1 LPDAVKQTAMRYAIR
16 TLRRSPGFTIIALL
30 TLALGIG
37 ANTAIFSFVNGVL
50 LKPLPYR
57 DPHGIVMV
65 WEKPPGGDRNGIST
79 LNFLDWK
86 NQNTVFE
93 HMAAINFGGNVTLT
107 GAGQPEELQGVR
119 VSASYFDIFGVQAV
133 FGRTFAPDE
142 DQLGKSQVVILSHR
156 LWENRFGADPSI
168 VGRTLTLS
176 GKPCTVVGVMPAH
189 SPFDRSYAQLWI
201 PLSFEPRDMTRDYH
215 WMLSFARLKPG
226 VSLEK
231 AQAGMDAIGARIA
244 AAYPESN
251 KGWGVT
257 VERFE
262 DRIVGPQLRRSLFV
276 LLAAV
281 GAILLIGCANLANLT
296 LARGAARER
305 EIAVR
310 ASLGAGAWRL
320 IRQLLTENLLVAAAG
335 GALGLALGYAMIRGL
350 ILLAPPFSLP
360 SEADVSIDP
369 AILLFTLAVSLLT
382 ALLFGLAPAIHA
394 ARVDPASA
402 MKEGGRSAS
411 SGAGRARLRSALIV
425 AEVALAFVLL
435 AGAGLLVGSF
445 FRMLHVDTGFTST
458 NVTTARLPI
467 ARDRFAHPE
476 QLLQYVRLLD
486 DRLRAAPG
494 VRDVAFSNVLPMQ
507 GWGDGMPFLVAGH
520 AFVDR
525 ANRRACFYKR
535 VTGSYFRTLEIRL
548 LRGRT
553 FTDRDTRGGAPVIV
567 INEEMARRYFK
578 GEDPLGKRI
587 LIQEILYGQP
597 GLGPEIPWEVVG
609 IVGDEQTGSLIDTKS
624 PGVYVT
630 FDQSPT
636 NDLNMVLRASL
647 DPRMLTSAIH
657 AAVHAVDKDQAI
669 ADLETLE
676 QIKSGTVSS
685 DRMQTMLL
693 AIFAALALLLAAIGI
708 YGVISY
714 SVTQRTHELG
724 IRAALGASRGSLLGM
739 VIRRGMQLTL
749 IGLAIGAAGALAL
762 TRLLA
767 SLLFGISP
775 RDPVTLI
782 GVAAVLSAVALL
794 ACYIPAR
801 RAAAV
806 DPLVA
811 LRYE

>member
-1 LPDAVKQTAMRYAIR
+1 MRYAIR
-16 TLRRSPGFTIIALL
+16 SLRRSPGFTIIALL

-86 NQNTVFE
+86 NQNSVFE

-119 VSASYFDIFGVQAV
+119 VSASYFEIFGVQAV
-133 FGRTFAPDE
+133 LGRTFAPDE
-142 DQLGKSQVVILSHR
+142 DQLGKSPVVILSHR

-189 SPFDRSYAQLWI
+189 SPFDRSYAQLWM
-201 PLSFEPRDMTRDYH
+201 PLAFEPRDMTRDYH

-226 VSLEK
+226 VTLEK
-231 AQAGMDAIGARIA
+231 AEAAMDAIGARIA

-262 DRIVGPQLRRSLFV
+262 DRIVGPQLRRSLLV

-320 IRQLLTENLLVAAAG
+320 IRQLLTENLLIAAAG
-335 GALGLALGYAMIRGL
+335 GALGLGLGYAMIRGL

-360 SEADVSIDP
+360 SEANVSIDP

-445 FRMLHVDTGFTST
+445 FRMLHVDTGSTST

-494 VRDVAFSNVLPMQ
+494 VRAVAFSNVLPMQ
-507 GWGDGMPFLVAGH
+507 GWGDGMPFLIAGR

-553 FTDRDTRGGAPVIV
+553 FSGDDTRGGAPVIV

-657 AAVHAVDKDQAI
+657 AAVRAVDKDQAI

-782 GVAAVLSAVALL
+782 VVAAVLSTVALL

-811 LRYE
+811 LHYE

>member
-1 LPDAVKQTAMRYAIR
+1 MRYAIR
-16 TLRRSPGFTIIALL
+16 TLRRSPGFTIVALL

-57 DPHGIVMV
+57 DPHSIAMV
-65 WEKPPGGDRNGIST
+65 WEKPPGGNRNGIST

-93 HMAAINFGGNVTLT
+93 HMAAWRGDSVTLT
-107 GAGQPEELQGVR
+107 GSGRPEELPGVR
-119 VSASYFDIFGVQAV
+119 VSAPYFDIFGVPAAL
-133 FGRTFAPDE
+133 GRTFAADE

-156 LWENRFGADPSI
+156 LWENRFGADRSI
-168 VGRTLTLS
+168 VGRTLTLN
-176 GKPCTVVGVMPAH
+176 GEPCTVIGVMPAN
-189 SPFDRSYAQLWI
+189 SPFDRSWAQLWM
-201 PLSFEPRDMTRDYH
+201 PLAFQPRDMTRDYH
-215 WMLSFARLKPG
+215 WMISFARLKPG
-226 VSLEK
+226 VTFEK
-231 AQAGMDAIGARIA
+231 AQAEMSAIGARIA
-244 AAYPESN
+244 EAYPGSN

-257 VERFE
+257 VQRFE
-262 DRIVGPQLRRSLFV
+262 DTVVDGQLRRALLV

-310 ASLGAGAWRL
+310 ASLGAGSWRL
-320 IRQLLTENLLVAAAG
+320 IRQLLTENLLIAGAG

-350 ILLAPPFSLP
+350 IRLAPPFSLP

-369 AILLFTLAVSLLT
+369 AILLFTLAVSLVT

-394 ARVDPASA
+394 ARVDPASS
-402 MKEGGRSAS
+402 MKEGGRSAT
-411 SGAGRARLRSALIV
+411 SGAARARLRSALIV
-425 AEVALAFVLL
+425 SEVALAFVLL

-445 FRMLHVDTGFTST
+445 FRMLQVDTGFSSD
-458 NVTTARLPI
+458 NLITARLPI
-467 ARDRFAHPE
+467 ARDRFTHPE

-486 DRLRAAPG
+486 GGLRAAPG

-507 GWGDGMPFLVAGH
+507 GWGDGMPFLVAGR
-520 AFVDR
+520 AFLDR

-535 VTGSYFRTLEIRL
+535 VTSSYFHALDIHL
-548 LRGRT
+548 MRGRT
-553 FTDRDTRGGAPVIV
+553 FNEHDTRGGAPVTV
-567 INEEMARRYFK
+567 INEEMAKRYFK
-578 GEDPLGKRI
+578 GEDPIGKRI

-609 IVGDEQTGSLIDTKS
+609 IVGDEQTGSLIDDKS

-636 NDLNMVLRASL
+636 NDVNMVLRGSV
-647 DPRMLTSAIH
+647 DPRTLTSAIN
-657 AAVHAVDKDQAI
+657 AAVHAVDKDQAV
-669 ADLETLE
+669 ADLQTLE

-739 VIRRGMQLTL
+739 VIRRGMRLTL
-749 IGLAIGAAGALAL
+749 MGLAIGAAGALAL
-762 TRLLA
+762 TRLLG

-775 RDPVTLI
+775 RDPVTLVV
-782 GVAAVLSAVALL
+782 VAAVLSSVALL

-801 RAAAV
+801 RAAGV
-806 DPLVA
+806 DPMVA

>member
-1 LPDAVKQTAMRYAIR
+1 MRYAIR
-16 TLRRSPGFTIIALL
+16 ALRRSPGFTIVALL

-57 DPHGIVMV
+57 DPHGIVLV
-65 WEKPPGGDRNGIST
+65 WEKPPGGYRNGIST

-86 NQNTVFE
+86 NQNTVFD
-93 HMAAINFGGNVTLT
+93 HMAALNYGGSVTLT

-119 VSASYFDIFGVQAV
+119 VSASYFDIFGVPAV
-133 FGRTFAPDE
+133 LGRSFAPDE
-142 DQLGKSQVVILSHR
+142 DQLGKSQVVVLSHR
-156 LWENRFGADPSI
+156 LWENRFGADPAI
-168 VGRTLTLS
+168 VGRTLTLN
-176 GKPCTVVGVMPAH
+176 GKACTVIGVMPAN
-189 SPFDRSYAQLWI
+189 SPYDRSFAQLWM
-201 PLSFEPRDMTRDYH
+201 PLAFEPRDMTRDYH
-215 WMLSFARLKPG
+215 WMISFARLKPG
-226 VSLEK
+226 VTLEK
-231 AQAGMDAIGARIA
+231 AQAAMNAIGARIA
-244 AAYPESN
+244 EAYPESN

-257 VERFE
+257 VERYE
-262 DRIVGPQLRRSLFV
+262 DQVVGPQLRRSLLV

-320 IRQLLTENLLVAAAG
+320 IRQLLTENLLVAGAG

-350 ILLAPPFSLP
+350 IRLAPPFSLP

-369 AILLFTLAVSLLT
+369 TILLFTLAVSLVT
-382 ALLFGLAPAIHA
+382 ALLFALAPAIHA
-394 ARVDPASA
+394 TRVDPASS
-402 MKEGGRSAS
+402 MKEGGRSAT

-425 AEVALAFVLL
+425 SEVALAFVLL

-445 FRMLHVDTGFTST
+445 FRMLRVDTGFTSD
-458 NVTTARLPI
+458 NVITARLPI

-476 QLLQYVRLLD
+476 QLLQYARLLD
-486 DRLRAAPG
+486 ERLRSSPG

-507 GWGDGMPFLVAGH
+507 GWGDGMPFLIAGRP
-520 AFVDR
+520 FVDR
-525 ANRRACFYKR
+525 ANRPACFYKR
-535 VTGSYFRTLEIRL
+535 VTGSYFHTLDIRL
-548 LRGRT
+548 LRGRA
-553 FTDRDTRGGAPVIV
+553 FTDRDTKGGAPVAV
-567 INEEMARRYFK
+567 INETMAKRYFK
-578 GEDPLGKRI
+578 GEDPIGKRI

-624 PGVYVT
+624 PGLYVT
-630 FDQSPT
+630 FGQSPT
-636 NDLNMVLRASL
+636 NDVSMVLRGAL
-647 DPRMLTSAIH
+647 DPRTLTTAIH
-657 AAVHAVDKDQAI
+657 AAVHSVDKHQSV

-676 QIKSGTVSS
+676 QIKSGSVSS

-724 IRAALGASRGSLLGM
+724 IRAALGASRGSLLAM
-739 VIRRGMQLTL
+739 VIRRGMRLTL

-762 TRLLA
+762 TRLLG

-782 GVAAVLSAVALL
+782 VVAAVLSTVALL

-801 RAAAV
+801 RAAGV
-806 DPLVA
+806 DPMVA

>member
-1 LPDAVKQTAMRYAIR
+1 MRYAIR
-16 TLRRSPGFTIIALL
+16 TLRRSPGFTIVALL

-37 ANTAIFSFVNGVL
+37 ANTAIFSLVNGVL

-65 WEKPPGGDRNGIST
+65 WEKPPGYQRNGIST

-86 NQNTVFE
+86 NQNTVFAY
-93 HMAAINFGGNVTLT
+93 MAALNYGGSVTLT
-107 GAGQPEELQGVR
+107 GAGRPEELQGVR
-119 VSASYFDIFGVQAV
+119 VSASYFDIFGIPASL
-133 FGRTFAPDE
+133 GRTFAPDE
-142 DQLGKSQVVILSHR
+142 DQLGKSQVVVLSHR

-168 VGRTLTLS
+168 VGRTLTLN
-176 GKPCTVVGVMPAH
+176 GKPCTVIGVMPAN
-189 SPFDRSYAQLWI
+189 SPFDRSFAQLWM
-201 PLSFEPRDMTRDYH
+201 PLAFEPRDMTRDYH
-215 WMLSFARLKPG
+215 WMISFARLKPG
-226 VSLEK
+226 VTLEK
-231 AQAGMDAIGARIA
+231 AQAEMNAIGARIA
-244 AAYPESN
+244 EAHPVSN

-257 VERFE
+257 VERYE
-262 DRIVGPQLRRSLFV
+262 DRIVDGQLRRALLV

-310 ASLGAGAWRL
+310 ASLGAGSWRL
-320 IRQLLTENLLVAAAG
+320 IRQLLAENLLVAGAG
-335 GALGLALGYAMIRGL
+335 GTLGLALGYAMIGGL
-350 ILLAPPFSLP
+350 TRLAPPFSLP

-369 AILLFTLAVSLLT
+369 AILLFTLTVSIVT

-394 ARVDPASA
+394 TRVDPASS
-402 MKEGGRSAS
+402 MKEGGRSAT
-411 SGAGRARLRSALIV
+411 SGAGRARLRSALV
-425 AEVALAFVLL
+425 VTEVALAFVLL
-435 AGAGLLVGSF
+435 AGAGLLLGSF
-445 FRMLHVDTGFTST
+445 FRMLRVDTGFTSD
-458 NVTTARLPI
+458 NVITARLPI

-476 QLLQYVRLLD
+476 QLLQYLRLLGES
-486 DRLRAAPG
+486 LRAAPG
-494 VRDVAFSNVLPMQ
+494 VRDVGFSNVLPME
-507 GWGDGMPFLVAGH
+507 GWGDGMPFLIAGRP
-520 AFVDR
+520 FVDR
-525 ANRRACFYKR
+525 ANRQACFYKR
-535 VTGSYFRTLEIRL
+535 VTDSYFRTLDIHL

-553 FTDRDTRGGAPVIV
+553 FTGDDTRGGAPVTV
-567 INEEMARRYFK
+567 IDEEMAKRYFK
-578 GEDPLGKRI
+578 GEDPIGKRI

-609 IVGDEQTGSLIDTKS
+609 IVDDEQTGSLIDTKS
-624 PGVYVT
+624 PGLYVT

-636 NDLNMVLRASL
+636 PDLSMVLRGSV
-647 DPRMLTSAIH
+647 DPRALTSAIH
-657 AAVHAVDKDQAI
+657 AAVHAADKDQAI
-669 ADLETLE
+669 ADLQTLD
-676 QIKSGTVSS
+676 QIKSGTVAS

-708 YGVISY
+708 YGVIGY

-739 VIRRGMQLTL
+739 VIRRGMRLTVA
-749 IGLAIGAAGALAL
+749 GLAIGVAGALAL
-762 TRLLA
+762 TRLLG

-782 GVAAVLSAVALL
+782 VVAAVLSGVALL

-801 RAAAV
+801 RAAGV
-806 DPLVA
+806 DPMVA

>member
-1 LPDAVKQTAMRYAIR
+1 MRYAIR

-57 DPHGIVMV
+57 DPHGIVLV
-65 WEKPPGGDRNGIST
+65 WEKPPGGYRNGIST

-86 NQNTVFE
+86 SQNTVFE
-93 HMAAINFGGNVTLT
+93 HMSAINFGGS
-107 GAGQPEELQGVR
+107 GQPEELQGVR
-119 VSASYFDIFGVQAV
+119 VSASYFDIFGVQAIL
-133 FGRTFAPDE
+133 GRTFAPEE
-142 DQLGKSQVVILSHR
+142 DQLGKSQVVVLSHR
-156 LWENRFGADPSI
+156 LWENRFGADPAI

-176 GKPCTVVGVMPAH
+176 GKPCTVIGVMPAN
-189 SPFDRSYAQLWI
+189 SPFDRSWAQLWT
-201 PLSFEPRDMTRDYH
+201 PLAFEPRDMTRDYH
-215 WMLSFARLKPG
+215 WILSFARLKPG
-226 VSLEK
+226 VTLEK
-231 AQAGMDAIGARIA
+231 AQAAMNAIGARIA
-244 AAYPESN
+244 ETYPDSN

-257 VERFE
+257 VDRFE
-262 DRIVGPQLRRSLFV
+262 DQIVGRQLRRSLFV

-296 LARGAARER
+296 LARGSSRER

-310 ASLGAGAWRL
+310 ASLGAGSWRL
-320 IRQLLTENLLVAAAG
+320 IRQLLTENLLIAVAG
-335 GALGLALGYAMIRGL
+335 GALGLAPGYAMIRGL
-350 ILLAPPFSLP
+350 IRLAPPFSLP
-360 SEADVSIDP
+360 SEADVSIDLN
-369 AILLFTLAVSLLT
+369 ILLFTLGISLLT

-394 ARVDPASA
+394 TRVDPASS
-402 MKEGGRSAS
+402 MKEGGRSATT
-411 SGAGRARLRSALIV
+411 GAGRARLRSALIV
-425 AEVALAFVLL
+425 SEVALAFVLL

-445 FRMLHVDTGFTST
+445 FRMLQVDTGFTSD
-458 NVTTARLPI
+458 NVITAHLPI
-467 ARDRFAHPE
+467 ARDRFPHPE

-486 DRLRAAPG
+486 DRLRSSPG

-507 GWGDGMPFLVAGH
+507 GWGDGMPFLIAGRP
-520 AFVDR
+520 FVDR
-525 ANRRACFYKR
+525 AHRAPCFFKR
-535 VTGSYFRTLEIRL
+535 VTGSYFRTLDIHLR
-548 LRGRT
+548 RGRT
-553 FTDRDTRGGAPVIV
+553 FNDHDTRGGAPVAV

-578 GEDPLGKRI
+578 GEDPIGKRI

-609 IVGDEQTGSLIDTKS
+609 IVGDEQTGSLIDNKS

-636 NDLNMVLRASL
+636 NDVSMVLRGSV
-647 DPRMLTSAIH
+647 DPRALTTAIH
-657 AAVHAVDKDQAI
+657 AAVHGVDKDQSI
-669 ADLETLE
+669 ADLQTLE

-724 IRAALGASRGSLLGM
+724 IRAALGASRGSLLSM
-739 VIRRGMQLTL
+739 VIRRGMRLTL
-749 IGLAIGAAGALAL
+749 MGLAIGVAGALAL

-775 RDPVTLI
+775 RDPVTLMV
-782 GVAAVLSAVALL
+782 VAAVLSSVALL

-801 RAAAV
+801 RGAGV
-806 DPLVA
+806 DPMVA

>member
-1 LPDAVKQTAMRYAIR
+1 MRYAIR

-37 ANTAIFSFVNGVL
+37 ATTAIFSFVNGVL

-739 VIRRGMQLTL
+739 VILRGMQLTL

>member
-1 LPDAVKQTAMRYAIR
+1 MRYAIR

-65 WEKPPGGDRNGIST
+65 WEKPPGGYRNGIST

-86 NQNTVFE
+86 NRNTVFE
-93 HMAAINFGGNVTLT
+93 HMAAIDFGGSVTLT
-107 GAGQPEELQGVR
+107 GSGQPEQIQGVR
-119 VSASYFDIFGVQAV
+119 VSASYFDIFGVQAAL
-133 FGRTFAPDE
+133 GRTFATDE
-142 DQLGKSQVVILSHR
+142 DQLGKSQVVVLSHR

-168 VGRTLTLS
+168 IGRTLTLS
-176 GKPCTVVGVMPAH
+176 GKPCTVIGVMPVNT
-189 SPFDRSYAQLWI
+189 PFDRSWVQLWT
-201 PLSFEPRDMTRDYH
+201 PLAFEPRDMTRDYH
-215 WMLSFARLKPG
+215 WILSFARLKPG
-226 VSLEK
+226 VTLEK
-231 AQAGMDAIGARIA
+231 AQAAMNAIGARIA
-244 AAYPESN
+244 ETYPDSN

-257 VERFE
+257 VDRFE
-262 DRIVGPQLRRSLFV
+262 DQIVGRQLRRSLFV

-296 LARGAARER
+296 LARGASRER

-310 ASLGAGAWRL
+310 ASLGAGSWRL
-320 IRQLLTENLLVAAAG
+320 IRQLLTENLLIAVAG

-350 ILLAPPFSLP
+350 IRLAPPFSLP
-360 SEADVSIDP
+360 SEADVSIDLN
-369 AILLFTLAVSLLT
+369 ILLFTLGISLLT

-394 ARVDPASA
+394 TRVDPASS
-402 MKEGGRSAS
+402 MKEGGRSATT
-411 SGAGRARLRSALIV
+411 GAGRARLRSALIV
-425 AEVALAFVLL
+425 SEVALAFVLL

-445 FRMLHVDTGFTST
+445 FRMLQVDTGFTSD
-458 NVTTARLPI
+458 NVITAHLPI
-467 ARDRFAHPE
+467 ARDRFPHPE

-486 DRLRAAPG
+486 DRLRSSPG

-507 GWGDGMPFLVAGH
+507 GWGDGMPFLIAGRP
-520 AFVDR
+520 FVDR
-525 ANRRACFYKR
+525 AHRAPCFFKR
-535 VTGSYFRTLEIRL
+535 VTGSYFRTLDIHLR
-548 LRGRT
+548 RGRT
-553 FTDRDTRGGAPVIV
+553 FNDHDTRGGAPVAV

-578 GEDPLGKRI
+578 GEDPIGKRI

-597 GLGPEIPWEVVG
+597 GLGPEIPWEVIG
-609 IVGDEQTGSLIDTKS
+609 IVGDEQTGSLIDNKS
-624 PGVYVT
+624 GGLYVT
-630 FDQSPT
+630 FDQSST
-636 NDLNMVLRASL
+636 DDLNMVLRGAL
-647 DPRMLTSAIH
+647 DPRNLTSAIH

-669 ADLETLE
+669 ADLQTLE
-676 QIKSGTVSS
+676 QIKSGTVAS

-724 IRAALGASRGSLLGM
+724 IRAALGASRGSLLTM
-739 VIRRGMQLTL
+739 VIRRGMRLTL
-749 IGLAIGAAGALAL
+749 MGLAIGVAGALAL
-762 TRLLA
+762 TRLLG

-782 GVAAVLSAVALL
+782 VVAAVLSSVALL

-801 RAAAV
+801 RAAGV
-806 DPLVA
+806 DPMVA

>member
-1 LPDAVKQTAMRYAIR
+1 MRYAIR

-65 WEKPPGGDRNGIST
+65 WEKPPGGDRNSIST

-86 NQNTVFE
+86 NRNTVFE
-93 HMAAINFGGNVTLT
+93 HMAAIDFGGSVTLT
-107 GAGQPEELQGVR
+107 GSGQPEQIQGVR
-119 VSASYFDIFGVQAV
+119 VSASYFDIFGVQAAL
-133 FGRTFAPDE
+133 GRTFATDE
-142 DQLGKSQVVILSHR
+142 DQLGKSQVVVLSHR

-168 VGRTLTLS
+168 IGRTLTLS
-176 GKPCTVVGVMPAH
+176 GKPCTVIGVMPVNT
-189 SPFDRSYAQLWI
+189 PFDRSWVQLWT
-201 PLSFEPRDMTRDYH
+201 PLAFEPRDMTRDYH
-215 WMLSFARLKPG
+215 WILSFARLKPG
-226 VSLEK
+226 VTLEK
-231 AQAGMDAIGARIA
+231 AQAAMNAIGARIA
-244 AAYPESN
+244 ETYPDSN

-257 VERFE
+257 VDRFE
-262 DRIVGPQLRRSLFV
+262 DQIVGRQLRRSLFV

-296 LARGAARER
+296 LARGASRER

-310 ASLGAGAWRL
+310 ASLGAGSWRL
-320 IRQLLTENLLVAAAG
+320 IRQLLTENLLIAVAG

-350 ILLAPPFSLP
+350 IRLAPPFSLP
-360 SEADVSIDP
+360 SEADVSIDLN
-369 AILLFTLAVSLLT
+369 ILLFTLGISLLT

-394 ARVDPASA
+394 TRVDPASS
-402 MKEGGRSAS
+402 MKEGGRSATT
-411 SGAGRARLRSALIV
+411 GAGRARLRSALIV
-425 AEVALAFVLL
+425 SEVALAFVLL

-445 FRMLHVDTGFTST
+445 FRMLQVDTGFTSD
-458 NVTTARLPI
+458 NVITAHLPI
-467 ARDRFAHPE
+467 ARDRFPHPE

-486 DRLRAAPG
+486 DRLRSSPG

-507 GWGDGMPFLVAGH
+507 GWGDGMPFLIAGRP
-520 AFVDR
+520 FVDR
-525 ANRRACFYKR
+525 AHRAPCFFKR
-535 VTGSYFRTLEIRL
+535 VTGSYFRTLDIHLR
-548 LRGRT
+548 RGRT
-553 FTDRDTRGGAPVIV
+553 FNDHDTRGGAPVAV

-578 GEDPLGKRI
+578 GEDPIGKRI

-597 GLGPEIPWEVVG
+597 GLGPEIPWEVIG
-609 IVGDEQTGSLIDTKS
+609 IVGDEQTGSLIDNKS
-624 PGVYVT
+624 GGLYVT
-630 FDQSPT
+630 FDQSST
-636 NDLNMVLRASL
+636 DDLNMVLRGAL
-647 DPRMLTSAIH
+647 DPRNLTSAIH

-669 ADLETLE
+669 ADLQTLE
-676 QIKSGTVSS
+676 QIKSGTVAS

-724 IRAALGASRGSLLGM
+724 IRAALGASRGSLLTM
-739 VIRRGMQLTL
+739 VIRRGMRLTL
-749 IGLAIGAAGALAL
+749 MGLAIGVAGALAL
-762 TRLLA
+762 TRLLG

-782 GVAAVLSAVALL
+782 VVAAVLSSVALL

-801 RAAAV
+801 RAAGV
-806 DPLVA
+806 DPMVA

>member
-1 LPDAVKQTAMRYAIR
+1 MRYAIR

-133 FGRTFAPDE
+133 LGRTFAPDE

-189 SPFDRSYAQLWI
+189 SPFDRSYAQLWM
-201 PLSFEPRDMTRDYH
+201 PLAFEPRDMTRDYH

-226 VSLEK
+226 VTLEK
-231 AQAGMDAIGARIA
+231 AQAAMDAIGARIA

-251 KGWGVT
+251 QGWGVT

-262 DRIVGPQLRRSLFV
+262 DRIVGPQLRRSLLV

-320 IRQLLTENLLVAAAG
+320 VRQLLTENLLVAAAG

-369 AILLFTLAVSLLT
+369 AVLLFTLAVSLLT

-394 ARVDPASA
+394 ARVDPASS

-467 ARDRFAHPE
+467 ARDRFTHPE

-507 GWGDGMPFLVAGH
+507 GWGDGMPFLIAGR

-553 FTDRDTRGGAPVIV
+553 FSGDDTRGGAPVTV

-609 IVGDEQTGSLIDTKS
+609 IVGDEQTGSLIDNKS

-693 AIFAALALLLAAIGI
+693 ALFAALALLLAAIGI

-714 SVTQRTHELG
+714 SVTQRAHELG

-749 IGLAIGAAGALAL
+749 IGLAIGVAGALAL

-782 GVAAVLSAVALL
+782 VVAAVLSTVALL

>member
-1 LPDAVKQTAMRYAIR
+1 MRYAIR
-16 TLRRSPGFTIIALL
+16 TLRRSPGFTVIALL

-57 DPHGIVMV
+57 DPHGIVLV
-65 WEKPPGGDRNGIST
+65 WEKPPGGGRNGIST

-93 HMAAINFGGNVTLT
+93 HMAAVNFGGSVTLT

-133 FGRTFAPDE
+133 LGRTFAPDE
-142 DQLGKSQVVILSHR
+142 DQSGKSQVVILSHR

-168 VGRTLTLS
+168 VGRTLTLN
-176 GKPCTVVGVMPAH
+176 GKPCTVIGVLPAH
-189 SPFDRSYAQLWI
+189 GPFDRSYAQLWM
-201 PLSFEPRDMTRDYH
+201 PLAFEPRDMTRDYH
-215 WMLSFARLKPG
+215 WMMSFARLKPG
-226 VSLEK
+226 VTLET
-231 AQAGMDAIGARIA
+231 AQAAMDAIGARIA

-262 DRIVGPQLRRSLFV
+262 DQIVGRQLRRSLFV

-310 ASLGAGAWRL
+310 ASLGAGSWRL
-320 IRQLLTENLLVAAAG
+320 IRQLLTENLLVAGAG
-335 GALGLALGYAMIRGL
+335 GALGLALGYGMIRGL

-369 AILLFTLAVSLLT
+369 TILLFTLCISILT

-394 ARVDPASA
+394 TRVDPASS
-402 MKEGGRSAS
+402 MKEGGRSAT

-425 AEVALAFVLL
+425 SEVALAFVLL

-445 FRMLHVDTGFTST
+445 FRMLQVDTGFTSA
-458 NVTTARLPI
+458 NVITARLPI
-467 ARDRFAHPE
+467 ARDRFPHAE
-476 QLLQYVRLLD
+476 QLLQYMRLLD
-486 DRLRAAPG
+486 EHLRAAPG

-507 GWGDGMPFLVAGH
+507 GWGDGMPFLVAGR

-525 ANRRACFYKR
+525 ANRPACFYKR
-535 VTGSYFRTLEIRL
+535 VTSSYFRTLDIRL
-548 LRGRT
+548 IRGRG
-553 FTDRDTRGGAPVIV
+553 FTDRDTKGGAPVTV
-567 INEEMARRYFK
+567 INEEMAKRFFK
-578 GEDPLGKRI
+578 GQDPLGKRI

-597 GLGPEIPWEVVG
+597 GLGNEIPWEIVG

-624 PGVYVT
+624 AGLYVT

-636 NDLNMVLRASL
+636 NDVSMVLRGSL
-647 DPRMLTSAIH
+647 DPRTLTSAIH
-657 AAVHAVDKDQAI
+657 AAIHGVDKDQSI
-669 ADLETLE
+669 ADLQTME
-676 QIKSGTVSS
+676 QIKSGTVAS

-693 AIFAALALLLAAIGI
+693 AIFAALALLLAAVGI
-708 YGVISY
+708 YGVIGY

-724 IRAALGASRGSLLGM
+724 IRAALGASRGSLLAM
-739 VIRRGMQLTL
+739 VIRRGMRLTL
-749 IGLAIGAAGALAL
+749 MGLAIGMAGALAL
-762 TRLLA
+762 TRLLG

-782 GVAAVLSAVALL
+782 VVAALLSAVALL

-801 RAAAV
+801 RAAGI
-806 DPLVA
+806 DPMVA